1 MRTTRLLIFF
11 ASWVIIA
18 ALAAFVLFA
27 LRPPRPAAVSFPA
40 IEAAAVLG
48 HTKVLA
54 SDAFEGRAPATRG
67 EERTVAYLVEQF
79 EKMGL
84 RPAAPDGTYV
94 QPVPL
99 VGITPDPSAVLTFE
113 KGAAKTSLAFKADFV
128 AWTKRMV
135 ETVRLDRSEV
145 VFVGYGVQ
153 APEFG
158 WDDYKGRDLT
168 GKTIVVLVGDPPVPD
183 AANPEKLD
191 PKTFGGSAMT
201 YYGRWTYKYEMAQKM
216 GAAAVLIVHET
227 GPAGYAFSVIQVK
240 TAEQF
245 DIARPDG
252 NMTRAAV
259 EGWIP
264 LEKAKALFAMAGRDF
279 DAEKALAGTRDFTP
293 VPLGVKAS
301 VTLTNTLRRVTS
313 RNVVAK
319 VEGTDPTVRNECVL
333 YTSHWDHFGLGAP
346 LNGDPVY
353 HGAVDNA
360 VAVAGFLEIA
370 RAFAAMPA
378 APRRSIL
385 FAAVTAEE
393 QGLLGSEYYASNPVW
408 PLDKTL
414 AVINLEMLNVH
425 GKTRDLTVVGLGLS
439 DLDDVAAVIADEQG
453 RYLKPDPE
461 PERGMFYRSDH
472 FSLARRGVPA
482 FEPDHGDDFIG
493 KPEGYGKEARR
504 DFFANLYHKPTD
516 SVKPDWDL
524 AGGVQDLQFYW
535 MMGYRIAQDERFPQW
550 KPGAEFHR

>member
-1 MRTTRLLIFF
+1 MRATRLLIFF
-11 ASWVIIA
+11 ASLPVIA

-27 LRPPRPAAVSFPA
+27 LKPSRPAAVSFPP

-48 HTKVLA
+48 HTKVLS
-54 SDAFEGRAPATRG
+54 SDEFEGRAPATRG
-67 EERTVAYLVEQF
+67 EERAVAYLVEQF
-79 EKMGL
+79 QKMGL
-84 RPAAPDGTYV
+84 RPAASDGTYI

-113 KGAAKTSLAFKADFV
+113 KGAARASLAFKADIV
-128 AWTKRMV
+128 LWTRRMV
-135 ETVRLDRSEV
+135 ETVRLDRSDV

-158 WDDYKGRDLT
+158 WDDYKGADLT
-168 GKTIVVLVGDPPVPD
+168 GKTMVVLVGDPPVPD
-183 AANPEKLD
+183 PADPARLD
-191 PKTFGGSAMT
+191 PKMFGGSAMT

-216 GAAAVLIVHET
+216 GAAAALIVHET
-227 GPAGYAFSVIQVK
+227 GPAGYAFSVVQVK

-279 DAEKALAGTRDFTP
+279 DAEKARAGTRAFTP

-319 VEGTDPTVRNECVL
+319 VEGSDPTVRNECVL

-493 KPEGYGKEARR
+493 KPEGYGKEVRR

-516 SVKPDWDL
+516 TVKPDWDL

-535 MMGYRIAQDERFPQW
+535 MMGYRIAQGDRFPQW
-550 KPGAEFHR
+550 KAGAEFHR

>member
-11 ASWVIIA
+11 GSWLVIA

-27 LRPPRPAAVSFPA
+27 LRMVAPANVPFPA
-40 IEAAAVLG
+40 IDAAAVLR
-48 HTKVLA
+48 HATVLS

-79 EKMGL
+79 KAMGL
-84 RPAAPDGTYV
+84 KPGASDGTYV
-94 QPVPL
+94 QSVPL
-99 VGITPDPSAVLTFE
+99 VGIAPAPSAVLTFE
-113 KGAAKTSLAFKADFV
+113 RGPARQSLAFKADFV
-128 AWTKRMV
+128 AWTKRMA
-135 ETVRLDRSEV
+135 ETVRLDRSDV

-153 APEFG
+153 APEFS
-158 WDDYKGRDLT
+158 WDDYKGVDLS
-168 GKTIVVLVGDPPVPD
+168 GKTMVVLIGDPPVPD
-183 AANPEKLD
+183 PADPTKLD
-191 PKTFGGSAMT
+191 PKVFGGSAMT
-201 YYGRWTYKYEMAQKM
+201 YYGRWTYKLEMAQKM

-227 GPAGYAFSVIQVK
+227 GPAGYAFSVVQVK

-245 DIARPDG
+245 DIVRPDG

-264 LEKAKALFAMAGRDF
+264 LEQAKALFALAGSDF
-279 DAEKALAGTRDFTP
+279 EIQKARAGTREFTP
-293 VPLGVKAS
+293 LPLGVKAS
-301 VTLTNTLRRVTS
+301 IALKNTLRTVTS

-319 VEGTDPTVRNECVL
+319 IEGSDPKVKDECVL

-360 VAVAGFLEIA
+360 VAVGGFLEIA
-370 RAFAAMPA
+370 RAFAAMPL
-378 APRRSIL
+378 APRRSVL
-385 FAAVTAEE
+385 FVAVTAEE
-393 QGLLGSEYYASNPVW
+393 QMMLGSEYYASNPSW
-408 PLDKTL
+408 PLEKTL

-425 GKTRDLTVVGLGLS
+425 GRTRDLTVVGLGLS
-439 DLDDVAAVIADEQG
+439 DLDDVAAEIAGQQG

-482 FEPDHGDDFIG
+482 FEPDHGDDFVG
-493 KPEGYGKEARR
+493 KPAGYGKEVRR
-504 DFFANLYHKPTD
+504 DFFTNLYHKPTD
-516 SVKPDWDL
+516 TMKPDWDL
-524 AGGVQDLQFYW
+524 SGGVEDLQFFW
-535 MMGYRIAQDERFPQW
+535 MMGYRVTQAEHVPQW
-550 KPGAEFHR
+550 KAGSGFHR

>member
-1 MRTTRLLIFF
+1 V
-11 ASWVIIA
+11 AIA

-27 LRPPRPAAVSFPA
+27 LRTIAPAGVAFPA
-40 IEAAAVLG
+40 IDGAAVLR
-48 HTKVLA
+48 HATVLS
-54 SDAFEGRAPATRG
+54 SDEFEGRAPATRG

-79 EKMGL
+79 KTMGL
-84 RPAAPDGTYV
+84 RPGAPDGTYV

-99 VGITPDPSAVLTFE
+99 VGITPDPSAVLRFE
-113 KGAAKTSLAFKADFV
+113 KGPTRQSLAFKTDVV
-128 AWTKRMV
+128 AWTKRML
-135 ETVRLDRSEV
+135 ETVRLDRSDV

-158 WDDYKGRDLT
+158 WDDYKGVDLS
-168 GKTIVVLVGDPPVPD
+168 GKTMVVLIGDPPVPD
-183 AANPEKLD
+183 AADPAKLD
-191 PKTFGGSAMT
+191 PKMFGGSAMT
-201 YYGRWTYKYEMAQKM
+201 YYGRWTYKFEMAQKM

-227 GPAGYAFSVIQVK
+227 GPAGYAFSVVQVK

-259 EGWIP
+259 EGWVP
-264 LEKAKALFAMAGRDF
+264 LEKAKALFALAGRDF
-279 DAEKALAGTRDFTP
+279 EVEKARAVTREFKP
-293 VPLGVKAS
+293 FPLGVTAS
-301 VTLTNTLRRVTS
+301 ITLKNTLRTVTS

-319 VEGTDPTVRNECVL
+319 VEGSDPKVKDQCVL

-346 LNGDPVY
+346 LNGDSVY

-360 VAVAGFLEIA
+360 VAVGGFLEIA
-370 RAFAAMPA
+370 RAFAAMPV
-378 APRRSIL
+378 APRRSVV
-385 FAAVTAEE
+385 FVAVTAEE
-393 QGLLGSEYYASNPVW
+393 QLLLGSEYYASNPVC
-408 PLDKTL
+408 PLEKTL

-425 GKTRDLTVVGLGLS
+425 GNTRDLTVVGFGLS
-439 DLDDVAAVIADEQG
+439 DLDDVAAEIAGRQG

-493 KPEGYGKEARR
+493 KAPGYGKEVRR
-504 DFFANLYHKPTD
+504 DFFTNLYHKPTD
-516 SVKPDWDL
+516 TVKPDWDL
-524 AGGVQDLQFYW
+524 SGGVQDLQLFW
-535 MMGYRIAQDERFPQW
+535 MVGYRVAQADRFPQW
-550 KPGAEFHR
+550 KAGAGFRR